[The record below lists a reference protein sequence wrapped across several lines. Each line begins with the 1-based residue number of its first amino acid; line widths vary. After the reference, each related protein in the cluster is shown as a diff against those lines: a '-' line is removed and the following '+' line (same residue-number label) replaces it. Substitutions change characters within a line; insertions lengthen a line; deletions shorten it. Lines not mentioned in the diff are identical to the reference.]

1 MVYHRPVYSDAYGIS
16 TPVYDNIERKYR
28 TTLSKTNLRSDRG
41 DLRLYTFAGS
51 HLHGGAPAAERP
63 MATKLKGNKNIDLYA
78 PLSDTPYVRG
88 GFYDHLRATTP
99 EPKKR
104 SPRSAPLMDDPLD
117 YSTGPRKV
125 TADSEYKTL
134 GTRFD
139 YLESELKKPMT
150 KTTTTVTERW
160 VPLTTYIYHTP
171 FHSYYYK
178 STPYMSYTYR
188 TADDL
193 YSYDYLDDY
202 KRYATTTTKTTTK
215 NIDAL
220 DLSTTTKFDYSSY
233 AEKWYV

>member
-1 MVYHRPVYSDAYGIS
+1 MVYHRPVSDGL
-16 TPVYDNIERKYR
+16 PVYDSIERKYR

-51 HLHGGAPAAERP
+51 HLHGGAPVAEKP
-63 MATKLKGNKNIDLYA
+63 MAQRLKGNKNVDLYA
-78 PLSDTPYVRG
+78 PLADTPYTRG

-99 EPKKR
+99 P
-104 SPRSAPLMDDPLD
+104 PRSRVPKSSALRDDPLD
-117 YSTGPRKV
+117 YGTGPTRFV
-125 TADSEYKTL
+125 SDIEYKTVPS
-134 GTRFD
+134 RFD
-139 YLESELKKPMT
+139 YLESELRKPTT

-178 STPYMSYTYR
+178 SSPYMSYTYR

-193 YSYDYLDDY
+193 YSYNYLDDY

-220 DLSTTTKFDYSSY
+220 DLSTSTKFDYSSY
-233 AEKWYV
+233 AEKW